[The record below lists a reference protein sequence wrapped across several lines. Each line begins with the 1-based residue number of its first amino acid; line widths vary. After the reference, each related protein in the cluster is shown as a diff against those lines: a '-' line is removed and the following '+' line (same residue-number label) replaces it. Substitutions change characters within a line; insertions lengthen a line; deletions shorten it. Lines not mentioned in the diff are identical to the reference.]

1 MYSSQKIVRQTRETI
16 YCADE
21 NGNID
26 KFQRIQAPPT
36 PKPKRKAKKT
46 ISKNVPSKPSAT
58 EMAATMRECVVPIEF
73 LSAEDIEKIKE
84 KVKRDGQLVAVKNK
98 IKSLPC
104 KIIYEPKMI
113 SGQILIIDLF

>member
-16 YCADE
+16 YCAD
-21 NGNID
+21 NID
-26 KFQRIQAPPT
+26 KFQRMQASPT
-36 PKPKRKAKKT
+36 PKLKQKAKKT
-46 ISKNVPSKPSAT
+46 ISENVLPKPNAT
-58 EMAATMRECVVPIEF
+58 EMAATMRECVVPIQF

-98 IKSLPC
+98 INSLPC

-113 SGQILIIDLF
+113 SEQISTINCH